1 MNSVPVP
8 VEQCPEETTSNNNLN
23 PILKYSQNPR
33 KPNESNLMNQYD
45 EKCSLYLSQAKPTAC
60 LEKKKKI
67 QGTLTKKPLGYFFIS
82 VWQNE
87 PEQRSRFGRII

>member
-33 KPNESNLMNQYD
+33 KCLFHILMIHYD
-45 EKCSLYLSQAKPTAC
+45 EKYSLYLSQAKPTAC
-60 LEKKKKI
+60 LEKKR
-67 QGTLTKKPLGYFFIS
+67 
-82 VWQNE
+82 N
-87 PEQRSRFGRII
+87 SRNTYQKASRLLFY